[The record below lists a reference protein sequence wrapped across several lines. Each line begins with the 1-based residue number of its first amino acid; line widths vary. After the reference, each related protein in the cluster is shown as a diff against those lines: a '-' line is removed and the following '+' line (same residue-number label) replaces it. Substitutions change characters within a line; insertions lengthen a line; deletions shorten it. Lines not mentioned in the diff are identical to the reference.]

1 MTGLFAICRR
11 RSCRIGLLF
20 AALLF
25 AANGLVHPLF
35 HEVSCRGERH
45 RGVSVVSSSRLDA
58 AASASA
64 FDTGKLHCPV
74 CSGIFS
80 AAAPA
85 EPFQPEFNFLREP
98 CRFPASDKL
107 LPGILP
113 AAGRARAPPAA

>member
-1 MTGLFAICRR
+1 MTGLFATCRR

-35 HEVSCRGERH
+35 HGVSCRGERH
-45 RGVSVVSSSRLDA
+45 RGVSVTASSRLDA
-58 AASASA
+58 AAPASA
-64 FDTGKLHCPV
+64 FAADKLHCPV

-85 EPFQPEFNFLREP
+85 EPFQPEFHFLREP
-98 CRFPASDKL
+98 CRFPAADQI
-107 LPGILP
+107 LPGALP
-113 AAGRARAPPAA
+113 AARRARAPPAA